1 MKNYSLHLNKVV
13 VKFIQMNVRKFVDE
27 VCDEVCD
34 EVVVMKL
41 LWWNCCESIVH
52 KLFHKLWWNCCDE
65 VFDEVCDEVFDE
77 VLSL

>member
-1 MKNYSLHLNKVV
+1 M
-13 VKFIQMNVRKFVDE
+13 
-27 VCDEVCD
+27 
-34 EVVVMKL
+34 